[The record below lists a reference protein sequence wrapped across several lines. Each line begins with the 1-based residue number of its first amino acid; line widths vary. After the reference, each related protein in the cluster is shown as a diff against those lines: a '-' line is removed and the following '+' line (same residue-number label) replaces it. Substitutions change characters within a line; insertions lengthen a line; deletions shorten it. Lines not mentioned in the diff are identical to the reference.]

1 MLSNK
6 SVKPV
11 ERDIG
16 WLVNQK
22 EFNSL
27 IYLVLSRKDSVLVL
41 TSLSSFNTLMN
52 LSNVSIVLLLYT
64 IHKNPQT

>member
-6 SVKPV
+6 SVKPLERKHSV
-11 ERDIG
+11 ERDIGWLVG

-27 IYLVLSRKDSVLVL
+27 IYLVFVTKR
-41 TSLSSFNTLMN
+41 
-52 LSNVSIVLLLYT
+52 
-64 IHKNPQT
+64 